1 MPFSRKRFS
10 RRPKKSFTRRPRYGR
25 RRKNSKYSK
34 RRQPTGIPP
43 KKYIKV
49 RKDIMYTVQTSA
61 VSWNSLIVGGAQVTG
76 PSTFSYFR
84 GASVSAVD
92 TAVDTTAVTG
102 VAQWLSFYNRYYVSA
117 SKVKVTMLNY
127 DTASG
132 AIVTLVPTMWNT
144 LAATEAGAAFDA
156 QNIDPGELPYS
167 RRIVLAGLSGEGG
180 GTKTISN
187 YISIKRMLGVKD
199 LSDVASDPA
208 NTGVTTAQAPFVP
221 NLTDATS
228 TGITIQPNTGSQQAG
243 IYWNLVVQN
252 IAQNQASIPGT
263 PAEPSFSMRMQV
275 TSYICLHDRK
285 TLTNN

>member
-25 RRKNSKYSK
+25 RRKNSKYSR

-49 RKDIMYTVQTSA
+49 RKDIMYYVPTSST
-61 VSWNSLIVGGAQVTG
+61 SWNSLIVGGAQVTG

-117 SKVKVTMLNY
+117 SKVKVSLMGVGNAYGLI
-127 DTASG
+127 A
-132 AIVTLVPTMWNT
+132 TLVPTMWNT
-144 LAATEAGAAFDA
+144 LAATEAGVAFDS

-167 RRIVLAGLSGEGG
+167 RRAVLGGNLDAGGAP
-180 GTKTISN
+180 KTISN

-252 IAQNQASIPGT
+252 ISQNQTTIPGT
-263 PAEPSFSMRMQV
+263 PVEPEFSIRMQV

-285 TLTNN
+285 TLLNN